1 MGTSWTCSERAA
13 TRLRR
18 AGARFADGAGRG
30 CYGARRRRG
39 WACCEWPEEER
50 RGRPGRLSRALVAA
64 SEQRGE
70 REREGREDELTSA
83 TAMTPAGRDRRRW
96 GGSNGGPRRGRDEG
110 RRRWARNCAKI
121 PDGSVLEASW
131 ARKLRRVVL
140 GKKYSVSCAWAYE
153 QRRRRRSTRALGA
166 LGVRLGCGSGWA
178 RGWRGGGAGLALA
191 RPTRGGKGWRGS
203 WAGIARA
210 ERSWTHGAGA
220 LGWGGGDAELGRLA
234 QAQERRVALGRAGGK
249 REGEEGGGWAGQMGQ
264 GRGDGPLY
272 LFLLLQQLFS
282 LFFLFT
288 PFDSNS
294 NMPQIQISTL
304 KHMHQTKV
312 KFRVQHD
319 ATFHTPLEFSLLDYN
334 YT

>member
-1 MGTSWTCSERAA
+1 
-13 TRLRR
+13 
-18 AGARFADGAGRG
+18 
-30 CYGARRRRG
+30 
-39 WACCEWPEEER
+39 
-50 RGRPGRLSRALVAA
+50 V
-64 SEQRGE
+64 
-70 REREGREDELTSA
+70 
-83 TAMTPAGRDRRRW
+83 
-96 GGSNGGPRRGRDEG
+96 
-110 RRRWARNCAKI
+110 
-121 PDGSVLEASW
+121 
-131 ARKLRRVVL
+131 
-140 GKKYSVSCAWAYE
+140 
-153 QRRRRRSTRALGA
+153 
-166 LGVRLGCGSGWA
+166 
-178 RGWRGGGAGLALA
+178 LA
-191 RPTRGGKGWRGS
+191 RPTRGGGK
-203 WAGIARA
+203 AGAGAGLGLRA
-210 ERSWTHGAGA
+210 LSGAGPHGAGA

-249 REGEEGGGWAGQMGQ
+249 REGEEWGGWAGQMGQ